1 MKKTLI
7 IIASLAL
14 GAAASQAAVLCTTT
28 FNRTGTSLDSVTVST
43 VSDAGLSTST
53 SISSDN
59 FSKNTS
65 GNDLL
70 ANGTIPASVFS
81 PNANVGNNQNNTWS
95 VSFTFTNDGSQ
106 DMLISSID
114 LSMIGFTG
122 AGAAQNAGGGVANNN
137 YVGGADGNLNKPVNI
152 TLGMSGQGDQTLAYN
167 GATSTNTSTGSWDG
181 VRTGSY
187 EYSDVLLKAGESMT
201 LTVTASKTR
210 PTAAAVLSVLRE
222 FRLMGKWFPNPPRPP
237 WGFWGWPH

>member
-53 SISSDN
+53 SIASQD
-59 FSKNTS
+59 FSKS
-65 GNDLL
+65 SAGNDLL
-70 ANGTIPASVFS
+70 ASGSIPASVFS
-81 PNANVGNNQNNTWS
+81 PNSNVGNNQNNTWS

-114 LSMIGFTG
+114 LSLYARFTKV
-122 AGAAQNAGGGVANNN
+122 NCSLEFSV
-137 YVGGADGNLNKPVNI
+137 NLYLIK
-152 TLGMSGQGDQTLAYN
+152 
-167 GATSTNTSTGSWDG
+167 
-181 VRTGSY
+181 
-187 EYSDVLLKAGESMT
+187 
-201 LTVTASKTR
+201 
-210 PTAAAVLSVLRE
+210 
-222 FRLMGKWFPNPPRPP
+222 
-237 WGFWGWPH
+237 